1 MSGGDIVMLSMK
13 ELRRLPVI
21 HQVMEMRVTQV
32 EAGRVLGLTAR
43 QIRRI
48 IKRFRKEGEKAVAHC
63 GRGRSSNRRILE
75 ETKDSVIHLYRE
87 KYAGFGPTLASE
99 KLFEIEGIKISDE
112 TLRLWLK
119 GDGIPYRTR
128 KKKSH
133 RQWRERRGHFG
144 EMVQMD
150 GSHHDWLEG
159 RGSKGV
165 LMAYID
171 DATGEVFGRFY
182 EYEGTIPA
190 MDSFMRYIKLYG
202 IPQSIYLDKHTTDK
216 LNGRRP
222 MSQFERAL
230 SELGVDVIHAHSP
243 QAKGRIERLFGTF
256 QDRVIKEMRLAGIT
270 TMEEGNR
277 FLAGYLPIY
286 TRRFAVNPAEA
297 ADLHR
302 PIPKR

>member
-43 QIRRI
+43 QIRRV
-48 IKRFRKEGEKAVAHC
+48 IKRVWEKGEKEVAQ
-63 GRGRSSNRRILE
+63 
-75 ETKDSVIHLYRE
+75 
-87 KYAGFGPTLASE
+87 FG
-99 KLFEIEGIKISDE
+99 G
-112 TLRLWLK
+112 
-119 GDGIPYRTR
+119 
-128 KKKSH
+128 
-133 RQWRERRGHFG
+133 
-144 EMVQMD
+144 
-150 GSHHDWLEG
+150 G

-202 IPQSIYLDKHTTDK
+202 IPQSIYLDKHTTYKSNAKPTIEDE

-256 QDRVIKEMRLAGIT
+256 QDRVIKEMRLLGINSY
-270 TMEEGNR
+270 EEANR
-277 FLAGYLPIY
+277 ILESYLPLHNQ
-286 TRRFAVNPAEA
+286 RFRVPA
-297 ADLHR
+297 
-302 PIPKR
+302 